1 MYREIFILQKEKK
14 KLAIKAKR
22 KKFYDDEEMEAEIKV
37 RGRSM
42 ENEKIN
48 QSPCLLAFST
58 VQNASY
64 PGFLDMK
71 ARDEE
76 ALSLLQAFDIIWELG
91 LS

>member
-1 MYREIFILQKEKK
+1 MKIHSQLSVSFSHASKYSEICEDLYREIFILQKEKK

-48 QSPCLLAFST
+48 QQSLLACF
-58 VQNASY
+58 
-64 PGFLDMK
+64 
-71 ARDEE
+71 
-76 ALSLLQAFDIIWELG
+76 
-91 LS
+91 

>member
-1 MYREIFILQKEKK
+1 MHRNIKKFAKICTEKFSFCRKRKK

-48 QSPCLLAFST
+48 QQSLLACF
-58 VQNASY
+58 
-64 PGFLDMK
+64 
-71 ARDEE
+71 
-76 ALSLLQAFDIIWELG
+76 
-91 LS
+91 

>member
-1 MYREIFILQKEKK
+1 MCYKVSWIITNGIEWKSIHSFLSVFLMHRNIKKFAKICTEKFFILQKEKK

-48 QSPCLLAFST
+48 QQSLLACF
-58 VQNASY
+58 
-64 PGFLDMK
+64 
-71 ARDEE
+71 
-76 ALSLLQAFDIIWELG
+76 
-91 LS
+91 

>member
-1 MYREIFILQKEKK
+1 MHRNIKKFAKICTEQFLFCRKRKK

-48 QSPCLLAFST
+48 QQSLLACF
-58 VQNASY
+58 
-64 PGFLDMK
+64 
-71 ARDEE
+71 
-76 ALSLLQAFDIIWELG
+76 
-91 LS
+91 